1 MVKIYPF
8 CSSSSG
14 NTFCVSSDKTNILI
28 DAGVSYKT
36 ILEGLQNAK
45 LDPNDI
51 NYILVTHE
59 HIDHIKGLPTFCKK
73 NKDVNIITT
82 TKTGNYIEDLLKEK
96 NINAN
101 ILKLN
106 YNEIFKDS
114 GIRLFPFE
122 TSHDAIM
129 PCGYNIELED
139 KHISFATDLGI
150 MSDDIL
156 YNLKSSD
163 FSILEANYDKT
174 MLDFGKYPYEV
185 KRRIKSNL
193 GHLSNDD
200 SAVTITKLVNSGK
213 KDFLLAHLSYNNNT
227 IDIAKDTIYST
238 LLQNDIDPNSINI
251 NIATKELS
259 NEVYNL

>member
-1 MVKIYPF
+1 MVKIHPF

-14 NTFCVSSDKTNILI
+14 NTFCVTSNNTNLLI

-36 ILEGLQNAK
+36 ILEGLESAG
-45 LDPNDI
+45 LDPSDI
-51 NYILVTHE
+51 NYILITHE

-96 NINAN
+96 NINTN
-101 ILKLN
+101 IIKLN
-106 YNEIFKDS
+106 YNEVFKDS
-114 GIRLFPFE
+114 NMRLLPFE

-139 KHISFATDLGI
+139 KHIAFATDLGFI
-150 MSDDIL
+150 SDNIL

-163 FSILEANYDKT
+163 FTILEANYDKT

-185 KRRIKSNL
+185 KRRIKSNI

-200 SAVTITKLVNSGK
+200 TATTINNLIKAGK

-227 IDIAKDTIYST
+227 IDIAKDTICST
-238 LLQNDIDPNSINI
+238 LLQNDIDPNSVNI
-251 NIATKELS
+251 NIATKDLS
-259 NEVYNL
+259 NEVYNI